1 MVWLYI
7 LIAVVTFIFCIWTI
21 FHMPRL
27 GCFNLVTGGVK
38 CGKSM
43 FSVWLVRKKYKR
55 AMLRW
60 FWNCI
65 KAKITRKPLPERP
78 LVYSNIPL
86 RIPYVPFTTMNALR
100 KKRFRYGSVLFIDE
114 ASLFS
119 DSQLIKDE
127 DRNLQ
132 LMLFNKLI
140 GHELHGGSGTIIYNT
155 QCIQDLHYS
164 IRRCLSNFIYCE
176 KVIKIPFFVL
186 LFYRDATYSEDMSAA
201 MALTQSSAAQGVLR
215 MKILRKKNWKYYDST
230 CYSIFTDDLPVN
242 DNVIKLD
249 KTDSLKAHKII
260 SFRREIENGGRKR
273 ENT

>member
-1 MVWLYI
+1 
-7 LIAVVTFIFCIWTI
+7 
-21 FHMPRL
+21 MPRL

-38 CGKSM
+38 CGKSL
-43 FSVWLVRKKYKR
+43 FSIWLVRKKYKR

-60 FWNCI
+60 FWNCF
-65 KAKITRKPLPERP
+65 KAKIRGKELPERP

-86 RIPYVPFTTMNALR
+86 RIPYVPFTTLNALR
-100 KKRFRYGSVLFIDE
+100 KYRFRYGSVLFIDE

-127 DRNLQ
+127 GRNLQ

-164 IRRCLSNFIYCE
+164 IRRCVSNFVYCE
-176 KVIKIPFFVL
+176 KCIKIIPFVVI
-186 LFYRDATYSEDMSAA
+186 LFYRDLAYSEDMGMSMSLNPSNASA
-201 MALTQSSAAQGVLR
+201 QSDLR
-215 MKILRKKNWKYYDST
+215 MKILSKKNWKKYDSA
-230 CYSIFTDDLPVN
+230 CYSTFTDDLPVN
-242 DNVIKLD
+242 DNLVKLD
-249 KTDSLKAHKII
+249 KHDSLKAGKIV
-260 SFRREIENGGRKR
+260 SFRREIENGGKVKKR

>member
-86 RIPYVPFTTMNALR
+86 RIPYVPFSTMNALR

-155 QCIQDLHYS
+155 QCIQD
-164 IRRCLSNFIYCE
+164 FITVFAGAC
-176 KVIKIPFFVL
+176 
-186 LFYRDATYSEDMSAA
+186 R
-201 MALTQSSAAQGVLR
+201 
-215 MKILRKKNWKYYDST
+215 
-230 CYSIFTDDLPVN
+230 
-242 DNVIKLD
+242 
-249 KTDSLKAHKII
+249 I
-260 SFRREIENGGRKR
+260 SFIAKRLSRFRFSFCSFIVTRRIVRICPR
-273 ENT
+273 LWH